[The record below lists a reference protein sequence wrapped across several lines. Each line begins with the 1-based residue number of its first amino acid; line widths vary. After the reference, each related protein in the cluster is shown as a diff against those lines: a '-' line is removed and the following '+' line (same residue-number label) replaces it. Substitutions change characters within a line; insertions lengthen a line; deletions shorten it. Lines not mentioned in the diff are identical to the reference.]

1 MEAYK
6 ESRGDTL
13 VRKKGSSPSEQRT
26 PPPQEQTVCMGMCV
40 CVLREDIGNFH
51 ITWGPVILSSM
62 FPSGGKR
69 ESQGADNAEGDRN
82 HDENGIPNSWQPKD
96 YYTVSIPHH
105 PVSALRTE
113 H

>member
-6 ESRGDTL
+6 ESRGGTL
-13 VRKKGSSPSEQRT
+13 VRKKGSSPSDQRT
-26 PPPQEQTVCMGMCV
+26 PPPQEQHSVCGDV

-96 YYTVSIPHH
+96 YNTVSIPHH
-105 PVSALRTE
+105 PVFSE
-113 H
+113 D

>member
-1 MEAYK
+1 MEASK
-6 ESRGDTL
+6 ESREHTL
-13 VRKKGSSPSEQRT
+13 VRKKESSPSDQRT
-26 PPPQEQTVCMGMCV
+26 PPPRATQCV
-40 CVLREDIGNFH
+40 WGRVLREDIGNFH